1 MTGIWIR
8 EQDSDAIGIYTK
20 FFTHSLYN
28 SNEVGISGVN
38 LQGKADSLGVFE
50 SEGVASLVMSFI
62 ENFINSSNTLVF
74 TMPTSN
80 GYN

>member
-1 MTGIWIR
+1 MTGIWVR
-8 EQDSDAIGIYTK
+8 EQDSDVIGIYTK
-20 FFTHSLYN
+20 FFTYSVYN

-38 LQGKADSLGVFE
+38 LQGKADSLGVFKSKE
-50 SEGVASLVMSFI
+50 VASLVMSFI